1 MKCKPNPALPYP
13 AASTERPCAQAGESL
28 AWSKTIPS
36 ENPWMDP
43 AHGCRQRPE
52 HSVGK
57 AFFPFCGVERA
68 EAWSMEKH
76 GAKNP
81 GGCLPAPGKG
91 RQLSSA
97 AERGRPHPHP
107 NEHPLLLLPITRPPN
122 PGVTFPSGP
131 FPQRGSHSGHPLAYV
146 PMASHWEAHQVPTA
160 TVINYQR

>member
-1 MKCKPNPALPYP
+1 MKCKPNPALPNP
-13 AASTERPCAQAGESL
+13 AASRPASGPARPCAGAGESL

-36 ENPWMDP
+36 EDPWMDA

-68 EAWSMEKH
+68 EAWSMEKR

-81 GGCLPAPGKG
+81 GGCLPAPGRG
-91 RQLSSA
+91 RRLSSA

-107 NEHPLLLLPITRPPN
+107 NEHPLLLLPVAACQLWGRRLEAKSLLSQGSLAPRH
-122 PGVTFPSGP
+122 PGGLLADLA
-131 FPQRGSHSGHPLAYV
+131 QRGIFP
-146 PMASHWEAHQVPTA
+146 
-160 TVINYQR
+160 